1 MCLKNTAKSLNTARN
16 SVNMY
21 KVSMV
26 SLGCPKNQVDA
37 EMMLA
42 TLKNAG
48 FQIGVPEAEADAI
61 IINTCG
67 FIEEA
72 KKEAIEN
79 ILEAAQY
86 KKTGKCKAL
95 IVTGCLAER
104 YRDDVTEEIPEVDV
118 CAGIGA
124 DGDIA
129 KIVTE
134 AINGSRTNFFA
145 EKADLSLNGDRILGG
160 YPFST
165 YLKVA
170 DGCDNCCTY
179 CAIPKIRGRMRSRTI
194 EDCVKEAEKLAR
206 GGVRELTVV
215 AQDTTAYGEDIY
227 GKPMLPKLLTELCK
241 IDGLHWIRTLYT
253 YPDRITD
260 ELLDTVAREEKLVKY
275 FDIPL
280 QHVDGE
286 ILKRMN
292 RRGDYG
298 SLSALIDKIRQRVP
312 GVTVRTTLITGFP
325 GETDEQFCSL
335 ARFVK
340 EKRFDRLG
348 CFTYSAEE
356 DTAAALF
363 PDQIDEQ
370 IKQDR
375 MENIMESQLTIS
387 AEKNKEKIGTVTE
400 VLIEGWDD
408 YIKCYFGRTPAD
420 APEVDG
426 KIFFMS
432 DRQLVIGDFVK
443 VRINDTLDY
452 DLLGELEE

>member
-1 MCLKNTAKSLNTARN
+1 
-16 SVNMY
+16 MY

-48 FQIGVPEAEADAI
+48 FQIGVPESEADAI

-134 AINGSRTNFFA
+134 AVNGNIRNFFA
-145 EKADLSLNGDRILGG
+145 EKSDLSLNGDRILGG

-165 YLKVA
+165 YLKIA

-179 CAIPKIRGRMRSRTI
+179 CAIPKIRGRMRSRTV

-260 ELLDTVAREEKLVKY
+260 ELLDTVEREEKLVKY

-292 RRGDYG
+292 RRGDYD

-370 IKQDR
+370 VKQDR